1 MRAVH
6 VGIGHDDDLVIAELF
21 DVELLADARAERGD
35 DGLELVVAVDLVGA
49 RLFHVQHLA
58 PEGEDGLEA
67 RVASL
72 RGGAACGIALDD
84 VDLGERGVAVVAVA
98 ELVRHLAGF
107 QPGLAADRL
116 ARLARGLAGA
126 VCHHRLFENG
136 LAHGRIFLK
145 IFRKL
150 RRDDGA
156 DERAHGGVAELGLRL
171 ALKLRVGQLDRHN
184 GGQSL
189 AHIVA
194 GDLVVGLDVA
204 LFEAVGVEHARERA
218 LEALLVHAALGG
230 MDVVCER
237 DDGLGVAVVVL
248 QRDLGRCIVLLAGH
262 VDDAVLNGRL
272 VTVIP
277 AHEFP
282 DAALVAHGVVALL
295 FGLFRGLG
303 ALVLNGDVQS
313 GVQKRLLAHTGMQR
327 FVVVLQRVEH
337 LAVGLEGDLR
347 AVPVRGADDA
357 HLLRDVAAG
366 EFHLIDLAVL
376 ADLDLEPL
384 GQGVDDRR
392 ADAVQTAGDLIAPAA
407 ELAAR
412 VQNGIDDLERGLSR
426 LLLDVNGDAAA
437 VVRHGDGVAGVDGH
451 ADVLAVACQRLVHRV
466 VHDLVDEVVQTRRAR
481 RADVHAGALAH
492 GLQTLKDLNLTGV
505 VLVLYGV
512 VSDFFAH
519 IEAPL
524 PEKR

>member
-1 MRAVH
+1 
-6 VGIGHDDDLVIAELF
+6 
-21 DVELLADARAERGD
+21 
-35 DGLELVVAVDLVGA
+35 
-49 RLFHVQHLA
+49 
-58 PEGEDGLEA
+58 
-67 RVASL
+67 
-72 RGGAACGIALDD
+72 
-84 VDLGERGVAVVAVA
+84 
-98 ELVRHLAGF
+98 
-107 QPGLAADRL
+107 
-116 ARLARGLAGA
+116 
-126 VCHHRLFENG
+126 
-136 LAHGRIFLK
+136 
-145 IFRKL
+145 
-150 RRDDGA
+150 
-156 DERAHGGVAELGLRL
+156 
-171 ALKLRVGQLDRHN
+171 
-184 GGQSL
+184 
-189 AHIVA
+189 
-194 GDLVVGLDVA
+194 
-204 LFEAVGVEHARERA
+204 
-218 LEALLVHAALGG
+218 

-262 VDDAVLNGRL
+262 VDDAFLNGRL

-303 ALVLNGDVQS
+303 ALVLDGDVQS

-337 LAVGLEGDLR
+337 LAVWLEGDLR
-347 AVPVRGADDA
+347 AVPVRGADNA

-392 ADAVQTAGDLIAPAA
+392 APAA

-426 LLLDVNGDAAA
+426 LLLDVNGDAAS